1 MKVTDV
7 NINLIKPYNDN
18 PRVNE
23 DAIEV
28 VKKSLQEFGFQ
39 QPLVLDKNYEI
50 IVGHTRYNASK
61 KLGLKEL
68 PCVIADNLNE
78 DRIKAYRI
86 MDNKSAEYA
95 SWNYGLLTKEMTDLL
110 EADYDLDFTGFTEEE
125 LSDLGLDFNLDEF
138 AEEGLTDDDEAP
150 ALEDEPITKTGDVW
164 ILGNHRIMCGDSA
177 SIDNIDKL
185 MDDNKPDMV
194 FTDPP
199 YNIDY
204 QDLQGKH
211 EKIKNDKM
219 SDEDFVDFL
228 TQTIHGCEQM
238 YVCCS
243 WQYVHLFKEAMIKIG
258 RSPKAMIVW
267 DKINPAQ
274 NLDKYYKQHELILYY
289 GDFGGHK
296 TLRGDV
302 WKIKRQ
308 RNELHPTMKPV
319 ELIDI
324 ALKDQEGKT
333 KVADYFLGSGSTL
346 IACEKN
352 RRICYG
358 MELDP
363 KYCDVTIKRWQNY
376 TGSQAVLES
385 SNETFDELL
394 ELHKDT
400 KNGE

>member
-61 KLGLKEL
+61 KIGLKEI

-78 DRIKAYRI
+78 ERIKAYRI
-86 MDNKSAEYA
+86 MDNKSAEFA

-110 EADYDLDFTGFTEEE
+110 EADYDLDFTGFSEEE
-125 LSDLGLDFNLDEF
+125 LADLGLDFNLDEF

-177 SIDNIDKL
+177 NIDNIDKL
-185 MDDNKPDMV
+185 MDNNKPDMV

-376 TGSQAVLES
+376 TGSLAVLES

-394 ELHKDT
+394 QLHKNT

>member
-28 VKKSLQEFGFQ
+28 VQKSLQEFGFQ

-50 IVGHTRYNASK
+50 IVGHTRFNASK
-61 KLGLKEL
+61 RLGLKEV
-68 PCVIADNLNE
+68 PCVIAENLSE
-78 DRIKAYRI
+78 ERIKAYRI
-86 MDNKSAEYA
+86 MDNKSAEFA

-110 EADYDLDFTGFTEEE
+110 QADYDLDFTGFTDEE
-125 LSDLGLDFNLDEF
+125 LADLGLDFDLDEF
-138 AEEGLTDDDEAP
+138 AEEGLTDEDEAP
-150 ALEDEPITKTGDVW
+150 ALENEPVTKLGDVW
-164 ILGNHRIMCGDSA
+164 VLGNHRIMCGDSA

-185 MDDNKPDMV
+185 MDKNKADLV

-204 QDLQGKH
+204 QDLKGKH

-267 DKINPAQ
+267 DKVNPAQ
-274 NLDKYYKQHELILYY
+274 HLDKYYKQHELILYY

-352 RRICYG
+352 RRVCYG

-376 TGSQAVLES
+376 TGSQAILES

-400 KNGE
+400 NNGE

>member
-1 MKVTDV
+1 MKVTEV

-28 VKKSLQEFGFQ
+28 VQKSLQEFGFQ

-50 IVGHTRYNASK
+50 IVGHTRFNASK
-61 KLGLKEL
+61 RLGLKEV
-68 PCVIADNLNE
+68 PCVIAENLSKE
-78 DRIKAYRI
+78 RIKAYRI
-86 MDNKSAEYA
+86 MDNKSAEFA

-110 EADYDLDFTGFTEEE
+110 QADYDLDFTGFTDEE
-125 LSDLGLDFNLDEF
+125 LADLGLDFDLDEF
-138 AEEGLTDDDEAP
+138 AEEGLTDEDEAP
-150 ALEDEPITKTGDVW
+150 ALENEPITKLGDVW
-164 ILGNHRIMCGDSA
+164 VLGNHRIMCGDSA

-185 MDDNKPDMV
+185 MDNNKADLV

-204 QDLQGKH
+204 QDLQGRH
-211 EKIKNDKM
+211 EKIANDKM

-243 WQYVHLFKEAMIKIG
+243 WQYVHLFKEAMVKIG

-267 DKINPAQ
+267 DKVNPAQ
-274 NLDKYYKQHELILYY
+274 HLDKYYKQHELILYY

-324 ALKDQEGKT
+324 ALKD
-333 KVADYFLGSGSTL
+333 
-346 IACEKN
+346 
-352 RRICYG
+352 
-358 MELDP
+358 
-363 KYCDVTIKRWQNY
+363 
-376 TGSQAVLES
+376 
-385 SNETFDELL
+385 
-394 ELHKDT
+394 
-400 KNGE
+400 

>member
-28 VKKSLQEFGFQ
+28 VQKSLQEFGFQ
-39 QPLVLDKNYEI
+39 QPLVLDNNYEI
-50 IVGHTRYNASK
+50 IVGHTRFNASK
-61 KLGLKEL
+61 RLGLKEV
-68 PCVIADNLNE
+68 PCVIAENLSE
-78 DRIKAYRI
+78 ERIKAYRI
-86 MDNKSAEYA
+86 MDNKSAEFA

-110 EADYDLDFTGFTEEE
+110 QADYDLDFTGFTDEE
-125 LSDLGLDFNLDEF
+125 LADLGLDFDLDEF
-138 AEEGLTDDDEAP
+138 AEEGLTDEDEAP
-150 ALEDEPITKTGDVW
+150 ALENEPITKLGDVW
-164 ILGNHRIMCGDSA
+164 VLGNHRIMCGDSG

-185 MDDNKPDMV
+185 MDNNKADLV

-204 QDLQGKH
+204 QDLKGKH

-267 DKINPAQ
+267 DKVNPAQ
-274 NLDKYYKQHELILYY
+274 HLDKYYKQHELILYY

-352 RRICYG
+352 RRVCYG

-376 TGSQAVLES
+376 TGSQAILES

>member
-1 MKVTDV
+1 MKVTEV

-28 VKKSLQEFGFQ
+28 VQKSLQEFGFQ

-50 IVGHTRYNASK
+50 IVGHTRFNASK
-61 KLGLKEL
+61 RLGLKEV
-68 PCVIADNLNE
+68 PCVIAENLSKE
-78 DRIKAYRI
+78 RIKAYRI
-86 MDNKSAEYA
+86 MDNKSAEFA

-110 EADYDLDFTGFTEEE
+110 QADYDLDFTGFTDEE
-125 LSDLGLDFNLDEF
+125 LADLGLDFDLDEF
-138 AEEGLTDDDEAP
+138 AEEGLTDEDEAP
-150 ALEDEPITKTGDVW
+150 ALENEPITKLGDVW
-164 ILGNHRIMCGDSA
+164 VLGNHRIMCGDSA

-185 MDDNKPDMV
+185 MDNNKADLV

-204 QDLQGKH
+204 QDLQGRH
-211 EKIKNDKM
+211 EKIANDKM

-243 WQYVHLFKEAMIKIG
+243 WQYVHLFKEAMVKIG

-267 DKINPAQ
+267 DKVNPAQ
-274 NLDKYYKQHELILYY
+274 HLDKYYKQHELILYY

-352 RRICYG
+352 RRVCYG
-358 MELDP
+358 MELNP
-363 KYCDVTIKRWQNY
+363 KYCDVTIKRWQSY
-376 TGSQAVLES
+376 TGSQAILES

>member
-78 DRIKAYRI
+78 ERIKAYRI
-86 MDNKSAEYA
+86 MDNKSAEFA

-110 EADYDLDFTGFTEEE
+110 QADYDLDFTGFTDEE
-125 LSDLGLDFNLDEF
+125 LADLGLDFDLDEF
-138 AEEGLTDDDEAP
+138 AEEGLTDEDEAP
-150 ALEDEPITKTGDVW
+150 ALENEPVTKLGDVW
-164 ILGNHRIMCGDSA
+164 VLGNHRIMCGDSA

-185 MDDNKPDMV
+185 MDNNKADLV

-267 DKINPAQ
+267 DKVNPAQ
-274 NLDKYYKQHELILYY
+274 HLDKYYKQHELILYY

-352 RRICYG
+352 RRVCYG

-376 TGSQAVLES
+376 TGSQAILES

>member
-1 MKVTDV
+1 M
-7 NINLIKPYNDN
+7 NIQNIKTQDIKPYLEN
-18 PRVNE
+18 PRQNKN
-23 DAIEV
+23 AINV

-39 QPLVLDKNYEI
+39 QPLVLDKDN
-50 IVGHTRYNASK
+50 IVVAGHTRLEAAKQLNI
-61 KLGLKEL
+61 KEV
-68 PCVIADNLNE
+68 PCIIADNLSE
-78 DRIKAYRI
+78 ERIKAYRI

-95 SWNYGLLTKEMTDLL
+95 SWDLELLTQELNDLIKMDFDL
-110 EADYDLDFTGFTEEE
+110 ELTGFSDDE
-125 LSDLGLDFNLDEF
+125 LDDLGLNYNLDEF
-138 AEEGLTDDDEAP
+138 VEKGLSD
-150 ALEDEPITKTGDVW
+150 EDEVPEISEDIVSREGDVW
-164 ILGNHRIMCGDSA
+164 ILGNHRVMCGDST
-177 SIDNIDKL
+177 SIDNIAHL
-185 MDDNKPDMV
+185 LRENKIDMV

-204 QDLQGKH
+204 QDLKGNH

-219 SDEDFVDFL
+219 SDESFVDFL
-228 TQTIHGCEQM
+228 TQSLHGCEQM

-243 WQYVHLFKEAMIKIG
+243 WQYVHLFKLAMTKIG

-302 WKIKRQ
+302 WKLKRQ
-308 RNELHPTMKPV
+308 RNELHPTMKPI

-324 ALKDQEGKT
+324 ALNDQKGKYN
-333 KVADYFLGSGSTL
+333 VADYFLGSGSTL

-352 RRICYG
+352 KRNCFG

-363 KYCDVTIKRWQNY
+363 KYVDVIVKRWQNY
-376 TGSQAVLES
+376 TGKDAYLES
-385 SNETFDELL
+385 SEETFDQLQ
-394 ELHKDT
+394 KIQ
-400 KNGE
+400 KNTNDG